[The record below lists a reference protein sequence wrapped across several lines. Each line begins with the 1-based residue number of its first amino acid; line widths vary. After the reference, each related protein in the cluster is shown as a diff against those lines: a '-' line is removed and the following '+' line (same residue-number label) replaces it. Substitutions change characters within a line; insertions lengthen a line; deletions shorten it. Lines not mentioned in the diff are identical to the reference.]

1 MIKHMTTYIFFIL
14 LKMIQNDIEYDFATK
29 IFFSEMISNDIK
41 YDLER
46 ILRERDFN

>member
-29 IFFSEMISNDIK
+29 IFFLENDIK
-41 YDLER
+41 
-46 ILRERDFN
+46 